1 MTRMFCAALFVL
13 SGSASLARAADAPPP
28 MPAPSESAPPPGMP
42 APTEATPPQPGE
54 AGPVVS
60 AGELAEE
67 APPQRAANLS
77 YGVGLLMR
85 WVTVPG
91 FMLDLF
97 TKKNVPLSSWGTG
110 IQFFRRKG
118 NFDLVASLTYQ
129 DLSPRD
135 GNWLGK
141 GHDADID
148 TDYVQFQ
155 KLAQWGTDV
164 SFIWRTRFTDW
175 LGMHYGAGIGIAYIQ
190 RTIWRTSSG
199 LARDPAT
206 GNPSPGMGA
215 CTEENAGNVNACY
228 PVGSMPNGSGG
239 RTLSPQSLLPG
250 NDQPGDPHRFADGNK
265 PSVLPI
271 INLLIGV
278 NFRLPQV
285 RGWEAKIEGG
295 FYNAFFLGGG
305 VGYTF

>member
-1 MTRMFCAALFVL
+1 
-13 SGSASLARAADAPPP
+13 
-28 MPAPSESAPPPGMP
+28 
-42 APTEATPPQPGE
+42 
-54 AGPVVS
+54 VVS

-77 YGVGLLMR
+77 YGVGALMR

-91 FMLDLF
+91 FMLNLF

-110 IQFFRRKG
+110 FQFFRRKG

-129 DLSPRD
+129 DLSPPD

-148 TDYVQFQ
+148 TDYVQFDH
-155 KLAQWGTDV
+155 LSQWGTDI
-164 SFIWRTRFTDW
+164 SFIWHSMFTEW
-175 LGMHYGAGIGIAYIQ
+175 FGMHYGAGIGIAYIQ
-190 RTIWRTSSG
+190 GIIWRTSNG
-199 LARDPAT
+199 LARDANN
-206 GNPSPGMGA
+206 NPTPGMGA
-215 CTEENAGNVNACY
+215 CTEANAGDVNACY
-228 PVGSMPNGSGG
+228 PVGSVPNGEGG
-239 RTLSPQSLLPG
+239 RTLSTQSLLPG
-250 NDQPGDPHRFADGNK
+250 NDQAGNPHRFADGNK

-271 INLLIGV
+271 INLVIGFD
-278 NFRLPQV
+278 FRLPQV

-305 VGYTF
+305 VAYTF

>member
-1 MTRMFCAALFVL
+1 MTRMFCAALLVL
-13 SGSASLARAADAPPP
+13 SGFASLARAADAPP
-28 MPAPSESAPPPGMP
+28 MPAASESAPPPGMP
-42 APTEATPPQPGE
+42 APAESTPPTPGE
-54 AGPVVS
+54 AGPVMS

-67 APPQRAANLS
+67 APRQRAANLS
-77 YGVGLLMR
+77 YGVGGLMR
-85 WVTVPG
+85 WVTVPA
-91 FMLDLF
+91 FMLNLF

-155 KLAQWGTDV
+155 NLAQWGGDV
-164 SFIWRTRFTDW
+164 SFIWHTRFTDW
-175 LGMHYGAGIGIAYIQ
+175 IGMHYGAGIGIAYIQ
-190 RTIWRTSSG
+190 GTIWRTSNG
-199 LARDPAT
+199 LARDAN
-206 GNPSPGMGA
+206 GNPVQTQRGFR
-215 CTEENAGNVNACY
+215 TEANAGDVNECF
-228 PVGSMPNGSGG
+228 PVGSTPNGSGG
-239 RTLSPQSLLPG
+239 RNLSPESLLPG
-250 NDQPGDPHRFADGNK
+250 NDQPGTPHRFADGNK

-271 INLLIGV
+271 VNLLIGV

-285 RGWEAKIEGG
+285 RGWEAKLEGG

-305 VGYTF
+305 VAYTF